1 MSSSGTSA
9 RIADD
14 EIALERAFAALPM
27 LGSISRWQ
35 VTPLAGGHANR
46 SFKLAAPDCTLALRV
61 PLEDTRPLGVDRA
74 GERAAIEVAANA
86 GLAPALLSFDDATG
100 LMLSQYLEGRQWSR
114 ADAHDA
120 RCVERLA
127 DRLRVLHQLEP
138 PGAARRLDYTALI
151 ADYRRRLDS
160 RRDVRQRASATLNS
174 AADRRLAALAAKPR
188 PTSLCHNDVHHRN
201 LIEGKSLWLI
211 DWEYAAIGDALYDLA
226 SFACYHDLDTA
237 ERLHLL
243 AAYAPR
249 EAKRLAS
256 RFDDYCWLFDYMHML
271 WLELTATDTAERDRL
286 LERLALNAR
295 EA

>member
-1 MSSSGTSA
+1 MNTSA
-9 RIADD
+9 TSALAAGD

-27 LGSISRWQ
+27 LGSIAQWQ
-35 VTPLAGGHANR
+35 ITPLAGGHANR
-46 SFKLAAPDCTLALRV
+46 TFKLAGPDSALALRV
-61 PLEDTRPLGVDRA
+61 PVEDTRSLGVDRG

-120 RCVERLA
+120 GCVERLA
-127 DRLRVLHQLEP
+127 GRLRVLHQVEP
-138 PGAARRLDYTALI
+138 PAAARRLDYTTLI

-160 RRDVRQRASATLNS
+160 RPSVGQRVSAALDS
-174 AADRRLAALAAKPR
+174 AADRRLAALAATPR
-188 PTSLCHNDVHHRN
+188 PKSLCHNDVHHRN
-201 LIEGKSLWLI
+201 VIDGKSLWLI

-237 ERLHLL
+237 ERLHWLT
-243 AAYAPR
+243 AYAPR
-249 EAKRLAS
+249 EAKRLQR
-256 RFDDYCWLFDYMHML
+256 RFDDYCWLFDYMHAL